1 MRKPTWLLDLLPFAA
16 GAVAIAAWVA
26 FDVVGSA
33 LAVLGVVML
42 TTHAVQI
49 ARRVGWKS
57 AATRAAIG
65 ASLGPWL
72 ALAVPSL
79 TTADALSIAVVTA
92 LFAVVTIGMSAEL
105 RRDGPLVWLGLK
117 GTSRPG

>member
-1 MRKPTWLLDLLPFAA
+1 MRKPTLSLDVLPFAA
-16 GAVAIAAWVA
+16 GAIAIAAWAA

-42 TTHAVQI
+42 TTHAARVT
-49 ARRVGWKS
+49 RRVGWKS
-57 AATRAAIG
+57 AASRAAIG
-65 ASLGPWL
+65 ASVGPWL
-72 ALAVPSL
+72 ALAVPRL

-92 LFAVVTIGMSAEL
+92 LFAVVTIGMSGEL

-117 GTSRPG
+117 GTSPPG